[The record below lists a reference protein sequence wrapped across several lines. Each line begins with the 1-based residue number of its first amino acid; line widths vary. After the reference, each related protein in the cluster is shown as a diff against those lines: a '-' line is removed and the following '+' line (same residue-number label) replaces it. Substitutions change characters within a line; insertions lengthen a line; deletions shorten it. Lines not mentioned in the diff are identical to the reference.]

1 MDLDLEKIHNILI
14 EANLPSSI
22 KDLKNPTE
30 EFVVKLINT
39 FLKRFHID
47 FNIFDKP
54 TMEQQDIMQ
63 YCEDSTIIGLVNLHI
78 VMVQICDRIYLK
90 DLCITDITSPGSK
103 KVRKQAKFLANFIL
117 YATNKESDIEDKV
130 NEIQSRAKILHDM
143 LQKKNEILE
152 TRKDRALHVAKQLSS
167 KEKYIAEIQKLQ
179 SKLEKNNQKYIEL
192 MARMTA
198 AEEKKQHAVKLCGNY
213 KAQALKL
220 SKAITELQSEIV
232 QSPEEYQIR
241 LNELEQ
247 QQSAKVKERE
257 TMQEAFQDKKY
268 LIEQQKNILTFIQ
281 EQLEKFI
288 EVPNIHDRLKEI
300 RIQEDNTK
308 KQVNTLKTDIE
319 KLEKKLEIQKDQHKE
334 DEISEIHAHYVERLS
349 PLRNLNIQLLSNKKS
364 YKEKL
369 EEMQVQHN
377 DDYLK
382 LKKIQNIIKKVE
394 EETIELLKN
403 YQNLYNNEIS
413 TEKTLWKTWITD

>member
-47 FNIFDKP
+47 FNTFDKP

-143 LQKKNEILE
+143 LEKKNEILE

-192 MARMTA
+192 IARMTA
-198 AEEKKQHAVKLCGNY
+198 AEEKKQHAAKLCGNY

-220 SKAITELQSEIV
+220 SKTITELQSEIV

-281 EQLEKFI
+281 EQLQKFI

-300 RIQEDNTK
+300 RIQEDNIK
-308 KQVNTLKTDIE
+308 KQVNTLKIEIE
-319 KLEKKLEIQKDQHKE
+319 KLEKKLEIQKDQHKV
-334 DEISEIHAHYVERLS
+334 DEINEIHAQCIERLS
-349 PLRNLNIQLLSNKKS
+349 PLRNLNVQLLSNKKS

-382 LKKIQNIIKKVE
+382 LKKMQNIIKKVE
-394 EETIELLKN
+394 EETIGLLKN
-403 YQNLYNNEIS
+403 YQDLYNNEIS
-413 TEKTLWKTWITD
+413 TEKTLWKTWIID